1 MSLISSTFFFK
12 IEGVS
17 LGFRRKRL
25 QTRSAEQ
32 ILASMERKCL
42 DTVGKRNDDS
52 KVQVVKFRKKKNPLT
67 FKSSYVLPSVL
78 SLNVRIT
85 VGKERL

>member
-1 MSLISSTFFFK
+1 M
-12 IEGVS
+12 G
-17 LGFRRKRL
+17 LGGR
-25 QTRSAEQ
+25 
-32 ILASMERKCL
+32 
-42 DTVGKRNDDS
+42 DS
-52 KVQVVKFRKKKNPLT
+52 KQGLQNRSWLPWKENAWTLLAREMMIVKCKLSDLEKKNPLT